1 MDKWTDLRFSPACPL
16 IHRPDYGYGDDP
28 LGKVSFEATIGASVR
43 FSMLLLSDYD
53 RLAPVGMSRTD

>member
-43 FSMLLLSDYD
+43 FSIDATGTPALNG
-53 RLAPVGMSRTD
+53 VE